1 MSVFLTV
8 LGVISTSPLKLEVE
22 FSEVVQ
28 DFTWFLCQTFV
39 YTNKVIYSGSITKQD
54 GEKTGN

>member
-39 YTNKVIYSGSITKQD
+39 YNNKVIYSGSKNKQVVQFSVV
-54 GEKTGN
+54 

>member
-1 MSVFLTV
+1 VFLTV

-39 YTNKVIYSGSITKQD
+39 YTNKVIYSGSKTKQD
-54 GEKTGN
+54 VQFSVV

>member
-1 MSVFLTV
+1 VFLTV

-39 YTNKVIYSGSITKQD
+39 YTNKVISSGSKTKQD
-54 GEKTGN
+54 VQFSVV